1 MLGATLWNCPHI
13 LILDEPTNYLDRD
26 ALGALM
32 AAIEKFEGGV
42 VMITHNND
50 FCSQLCPETW
60 VLEQGH
66 LDLQGDPEWKAAL
79 ANENVEVGQLEK
91 MMDAFG
97 NAVKIKQMD
106 AKKPSRKETKQKARA
121 KNSKLRDQ
129 AR

>member
-1 MLGATLWNCPHI
+1 M
-13 LILDEPTNYLDRD
+13 
-26 ALGALM
+26 
-32 AAIEKFEGGV
+32 
-42 VMITHNND
+42 
-50 FCSQLCPETW
+50 
-60 VLEQGH
+60 
-66 LDLQGDPEWKAAL
+66 AAL